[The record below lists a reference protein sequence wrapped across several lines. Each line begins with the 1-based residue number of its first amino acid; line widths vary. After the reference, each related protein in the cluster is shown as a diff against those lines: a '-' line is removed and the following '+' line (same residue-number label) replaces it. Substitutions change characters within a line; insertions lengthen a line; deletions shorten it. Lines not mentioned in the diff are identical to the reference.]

1 MDKIIV
7 RSGDAEL
14 EIDFKRFLFG
24 DGEWVVT
31 VRGTSFSL
39 RSRRHPWRTEHQC
52 LHPGRSG
59 AEWRWLRTE

>member
-7 RSGDAEL
+7 HTGDSEL

-31 VRGTSFSL
+31 VRGEDLFS
-39 RSRRHPWRTEHQC
+39 
-52 LHPGRSG
+52 
-59 AEWRWLRTE
+59 